1 MVKLRVDMIVIASIL
16 IEFILKKT
24 RLKKTRISSYAMKEG
39 ALLQI
44 IKNHKIQRK
53 IHSKNIDT

>member
-1 MVKLRVDMIVIASIL
+1 MIELRVDMIVIASIL

-24 RLKKTRISSYAMKEG
+24 RLKTTRISSYAMKEG

-44 IKNHKIQRK
+44 IKSQKIQK
-53 IHSKNIDT
+53 KPHFKNIDT